1 MTMNYRA
8 VAYLLFLVPMLAMLA
23 AVGCDKASPVAPSGS
38 ILAVSANPT
47 RIALNGSSTITII
60 GRKPDG
66 NPLNPGTEIHL
77 SATLGS
83 IPSIVTTNSSGT
95 ATATFQSNGRLGTAR
110 ISAAIGT
117 APAGGGSSGTSD
129 TPPPSTPTSASID
142 VQVGASAKT
151 ITLQPTPTSIQSTGG
166 DVRLLAIVRDSD
178 GQPLPNQGVNFTT
191 DLGTL
196 KSRGGI
202 VNTNAQGEARDTL
215 TVSANDLLNNATA
228 VHVTVQS
235 AGSDGALVSA
245 TGTVQVV
252 TGRPVAH
259 FTYEPLASDHRQVQF
274 HNMSTG
280 VGTLALTWDFGDG
293 TTSNAQNPI
302 HPFTADRQ
310 YTVTLTVTDAD
321 GQASVSSATFTI
333 PLSMSGSSTP

>member
-1 MTMNYRA
+1 MNYRA

-83 IPSIVTTNSSGT
+83 IPSIVTTDGSGT

-117 APAGGGSSGTSD
+117 AAAGGGTTTTD
-129 TPPPSTPTSASID
+129 APPPSTPTSASID
-142 VQVGASAKT
+142 VQVGAVTTT
-151 ITLQPTPTSIQSTGG
+151 IILQPTPTTLPATGG
-166 DVRLLAIVRDSD
+166 TVSLLAVLRDDS
-178 GQPLPNQGVNFTT
+178 GQPLANQGVNFTT

-196 KSRGGI
+196 GSRGNT
-202 VNTNAQGEARDTL
+202 VTTNASGVARDTL
-215 TVSANDLLNNATA
+215 KLSEQDLANNASSVTVSVHATGAAGAAVTQTATIHIQGDRPVASFTYDKGNTDLEVQFIDTSTA
-228 VHVTVQS
+228 PGELTYS
-235 AGSDGALVSA
+235 WNFGDGASA
-245 TGTVQVV
+245 TGSS
-252 TGRPVAH
+252 PSH
-259 FTYEPLASDHRQVQF
+259 TYAAPGS
-274 HNMSTG
+274 
-280 VGTLALTWDFGDG
+280 
-293 TTSNAQNPI
+293 
-302 HPFTADRQ
+302 
-310 YTVTLTVTDAD
+310 YTVVLTVTAAGLSDT
-321 GQASVSSATFTI
+321 ATARITV
-333 PLSMSGSSTP
+333 PVTAQGNGT